1 MNLRRRLLAGATIV
15 ILASGLAMPSAWAQP
30 TPSSTPIGED
40 TGEDDAVVE
49 GVVTERPAETDRGAP
64 AGQSSPGAL
73 SRTGSDVLR
82 IALVAFIIIAI
93 GGGLLLAGRRA
104 GDGDGLSS
112 S

>member
-1 MNLRRRLLAGATIV
+1 MNLRRQLLVGATIV
-15 ILASGLAMPSAWAQP
+15 IVASGLAMPAAWGQ
-30 TPSSTPIGED
+30 TPSSTPIAED
-40 TGEDDAVVE
+40 TAGDDDAVVG
-49 GVVTERPAETDRGAP
+49 GVVTERPAETTRSAP
-64 AGQSSPGAL
+64 SGETSPGAL

-104 GDGDGLSS
+104 GDGDGVSS